1 MGDSCLLA
9 TLLLSSQTSSVE
21 LERVVMQNVP
31 RVLEVAAVGVPSLGG
46 GPELLHLFV
55 VPETAPTAAEAAD
68 VVKKLQHACQAAV
81 REHLNPLFK
90 VEKLLLVP
98 ALPRTASNKVM
109 RRVLR
114 DEVML
119 PRAKL

>member
-1 MGDSCLLA
+1 
-9 TLLLSSQTSSVE
+9 
-21 LERVVMQNVP
+21 MQNIPGIV
-31 RVLEVAAVGVPSLGG
+31 EAAAVGVPSPGG

-55 VPETAPTAAEAAD
+55 VPETTPQAAQAAGHI
-68 VVKKLQHACQAAV
+68 KQLQHACQAAL

-90 VEKLLLVP
+90 VEKLLFVP
-98 ALPRTASNKVM
+98 AMPRTASNKLM

-114 DEVML
+114 DEAMK

>member
-1 MGDSCLLA
+1 
-9 TLLLSSQTSSVE
+9 
-21 LERVVMQNVP
+21 MQHVP
-31 RVLEVAAVGVPSLGG
+31 NVLEVAAVGVPSPGG

-55 VPETAPTAAEAAD
+55 VPEKTPSAAEAAATL
-68 VVKKLQHACQAAV
+68 KQLQTAAQAAV

-98 ALPRTASNKVM
+98 AMPRTASNKVM

-114 DEVML
+114 DEVMQQ